1 MLLMEV
7 YMPVEY
13 GHRRHD
19 YSLEDS
25 STVTQYTK
33 WFTLNNY
40 EYVIHYAKGMFTIHA
55 HSLVT
60 KTTTK
65 CRSATTLES
74 AYHNAYCDIK
84 KLIKGA
90 T

>member
-1 MLLMEV
+1 
-7 YMPVEY
+7 MPVEY
-13 GHRRHD
+13 GHKRHD
-19 YSLEDS
+19 YSLQDS

-40 EYVIHYAKGMFTIHA
+40 EYVIQYAAGMFTIHA

-65 CRSATTLES
+65 CRSAETLEG
-74 AYHNAYCDIK
+74 AYHNAYCDLK
-84 KLIKGA
+84 KLSSTA